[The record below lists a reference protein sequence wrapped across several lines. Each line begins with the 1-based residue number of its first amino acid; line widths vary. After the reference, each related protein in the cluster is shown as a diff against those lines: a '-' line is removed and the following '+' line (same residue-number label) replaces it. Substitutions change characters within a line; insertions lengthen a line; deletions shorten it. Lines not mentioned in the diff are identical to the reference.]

1 MVSGEIDV
9 NVGFCKAVIASPF
22 KVIEF
27 DAAILFAEMSP
38 AVVIVS
44 PESPTVNVV
53 PVLGDI
59 LFTFTS
65 DIAPYFNL

>member
-1 MVSGEIDV
+1 
-9 NVGFCKAVIASPF
+9 
-22 KVIEF
+22 
-27 DAAILFAEMSP
+27 
-38 AVVIVS
+38 
-44 PESPTVNVV
+44 VNVV

>member
-1 MVSGEIDV
+1 
-9 NVGFCKAVIASPF
+9 VIASPF

-44 PESPTVNVV
+44 QASPTVNVV

-65 DIAPYFNL
+65 LILFY